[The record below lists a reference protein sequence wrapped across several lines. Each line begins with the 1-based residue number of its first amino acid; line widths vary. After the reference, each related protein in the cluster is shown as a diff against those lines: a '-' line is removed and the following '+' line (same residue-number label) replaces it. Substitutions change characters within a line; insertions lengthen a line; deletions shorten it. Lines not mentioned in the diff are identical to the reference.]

1 MKKLFIGIALC
12 SFFFLPLIAH
22 EEEHKS
28 PSSEHHNNK
37 KVSYTTTINA
47 IVTWPAQALVGVT
60 QSFKVPFMQFDNP
73 LTKDNNINF
82 KIGAE
87 ITPITTEGKFNIT
100 WTPIAFMEL
109 YTEATV
115 GSGWNIHLKPKDI
128 IGIGINE
135 KNAGKTHKKPLIL
148 TNAVYSFSLGGAL
161 QFDLGA
167 VIPHDWSHVVFR
179 MDQYAL
185 YHGMSGVSPETSWIY
200 KDDSGQNRN
209 GWKYQASYLIGY
221 KLPIFL
227 DLIALKIDTEKKLYA
242 SPSGLDRKTWGEDLI
257 YTTFGPIINFNIKKD
272 YNIML
277 LVQWQTKPLYK
288 GSSDDDFYQTKVL
301 DTAKKT
307 QVKYYQ
313 VGLIFYMNINR

>member
-12 SFFFLPLIAH
+12 SFFFLPLTAH

-100 WTPIAFMEL
+100 WTPIAFLEL
-109 YTEATV
+109 YTESRI
-115 GSGWNIHLKPKDI
+115 GSGWKLTNELL
-128 IGIGINE
+128 GTAINE
-135 KNAGKTHKKPLIL
+135 NNGGKTNKTPINFS
-148 TNAVYSFSLGGAL
+148 NAVYSFALGGAF

-167 VIPHDWSHVVFR
+167 VIPHDWSHVIFKT
-179 MDQYAL
+179 DHYAL
-185 YHGMSGVSPETSWIY
+185 YKAMTGVNSETSWLY
-200 KDDSGQNRN
+200 QADYGENRN
-209 GWKYQASYLIGY
+209 GWRYMSSYVIGY
-221 KLPIFL
+221 KLPLFL
-227 DLIALKIDTEKKLYA
+227 DLIAMKIDVEKKLFA
-242 SPSGLDRKTWGEDLI
+242 SPKGLDNKVWGEDLFL
-257 YTTFGPIINFNIKKD
+257 TTFGPIINFNIKKD

-277 LVQWQTKPLYK
+277 LVQWYTYPVYK
-288 GSSDDDFYQTKVL
+288 NEGKDDFYQTKIL
-301 DTAKKT
+301 DTHKKT